1 MVVKYNGTLSD
12 LFVFCNSKGFYYSKK
27 QLYNFYISLKTKPF
41 VILSGISGSGKSK
54 IADLFAEY
62 MANVTSTD
70 RNYELVSVK
79 PNWIDNRGIFGYHNI
94 INDTYE
100 ITPTIKLFIRALSNP
115 DKPYF
120 LLLDE
125 MNLAK
130 VEYYFSDFLSLL
142 ESRRMSEETDSSKIL
157 SKFPSK
163 ITLSEAII
171 LAALQLK
178 PNEFQEVKYYRN
190 APVCKEWLKNSKS
203 NNKLVQFRTE
213 LNQGR
218 EDGKNGLKTDGARIA
233 GKAFLA
239 KPKPKEKHN
248 LYKLKELSDMD
259 PETRAVVSTLKDAI
273 KYIKQDKIPLHSSPS
288 PLRTV
293 TTQDEY
299 SDKLIDEQGNYFVPN
314 EIEIPTN
321 VYVVGTVNVDETT
334 YMFSPK
340 VLDRANVIEYNEID
354 LFGAYGFGNRLIDA
368 DELES
373 KLDLTIS
380 IASSNSTKE
389 LIRLYPETFQLVYEI
404 FEVLK
409 QNNKHFGYRVFNEIS
424 EFILNYVNGI
434 EDSSIISQAI
444 DMQILQKILPKLSGT
459 DEEILELL
467 SKLYGIIKEND
478 CPLSLE
484 KLGKMIAKLEST
496 GYVTFIE

>member
-1 MVVKYNGTLSD
+1 MEIKFDGTLSD
-12 LFVFCNSKGFYYSKK
+12 LFSFCNSRGFYYSKE

-62 MANVTSTD
+62 MGYTTSTD
-70 RNYELVSVK
+70 KNYELVSVK
-79 PNWIDNRGIFGYHNI
+79 PNWTDSRGIFGYYNI
-94 INDTYE
+94 INSTYE
-100 ITPTIKLFIRALSNP
+100 ITPTIKLFIRALANP

-142 ESRRMSEETDSSKIL
+142 ESRRISEELNSAKIL
-157 SKFPSK
+157 SKFPNK
-163 ITLSEAII
+163 IRLSEAII
-171 LAALQLK
+171 LSALQLK
-178 PNEFQEVKYYRN
+178 PADFQPIEYYRN
-190 APVCKEWLKNSKS
+190 APVCTEWLKNSES
-203 NNKLVQFRTE
+203 NNPTAQFRTE
-213 LNQGR
+213 LNQKR
-218 EDGKNGLKTDGARIA
+218 QDGENGLKTDGTRLA

-239 KPKPKEKHN
+239 KQEGN

-259 PETRAVVSTLKDAI
+259 QETRATVLTLKDALQFV
-273 KYIKQDKIPLHSSPS
+273 KQDKIPLHSLPY

-293 TTQDEY
+293 ETQGEF
-299 SDKLIDEQGNYFVPN
+299 SGNLIDDQGNYFVPN

-354 LFGAYGFGNRLIDA
+354 LYGAYGFGNEPTDSS
-368 DELES
+368 DMES
-373 KLDLTIS
+373 ALDLTIS
-380 IASSNSTKE
+380 ISNSNSTKQM
-389 LIRLYPETFQLVYEI
+389 ISQYPEVFQQVYEI

-424 EFILNYVNGI
+424 QFILNYVNGTG
-434 EDSSIISQAI
+434 DSSSVLQAI
-444 DMQILQKILPKLSGT
+444 DIQILQKILPKLSGT
-459 DEEILELL
+459 EEEILELL
-467 SKLYGIIKEND
+467 NQLYSIVEKNNSIQ
-478 CPLSLE
+478 SLE
-484 KLGKMIAKLEST
+484 KLDKMIAKLQAT

>member
-1 MVVKYNGTLSD
+1 MNIKFDGTLSD
-12 LFVFCNSKGFYYSKK
+12 LFLFCKSRGFYYSKE

-62 MANVTSTD
+62 MAFVTSTD
-70 RNYELVSVK
+70 QNYELVSVK
-79 PNWIDNRGIFGYHNI
+79 PNWTDSRGIFGYHNI
-94 INDTYE
+94 INNTYE
-100 ITPTIKLFIRALSNP
+100 ITPTVKLFIRAIANP

-142 ESRRMSEETDSSKIL
+142 ESRRISEETDSFKIL
-157 SKFPSK
+157 SKLPSK

-171 LAALQLK
+171 LAALQLN
-178 PNEFQEVKYYRN
+178 PSEFQKVQYYRN
-190 APVCKEWLKNSKS
+190 APVCTEWLNHSKTKNPT
-203 NNKLVQFRTE
+203 VQFRTE
-213 LNQGR
+213 LNQNR
-218 EDGKNGLKTDGARIA
+218 KDGSNGLKTDGARLA

-239 KPKPKEKHN
+239 KQEGN

-259 PETRAVVSTLKDAI
+259 SETRSAVSTLKDTLT
-273 KYIKQDKIPLHSSPS
+273 YIKQDKIPLHSSPV
-288 PLRTV
+288 PLRTSENQV
-293 TTQDEY
+293 EFKGD
-299 SDKLIDEQGNYFVPN
+299 LIDEQGNYFVPDQ
-314 EIEIPTN
+314 IEIPTN

-354 LFGAYGFGNRLIDA
+354 LYGAYDFGNSQSNNSDI
-368 DELES
+368 ES
-373 KLDLTIS
+373 RLDLTIS
-380 IASSNSTKE
+380 ISNSDSTKQ
-389 LIRLYPETFQLVYEI
+389 LISMYPFIFQQVFEI

-409 QNNKHFGYRVFNEIS
+409 QKNRHFGYRVFNEIS
-424 EFILNYVNGI
+424 QFILNYVGN
-434 EDSSIISQAI
+434 EKKPELASQAVDI
-444 DMQILQKILPKLSGT
+444 QILQKILPKLSGS
-459 DEEILELL
+459 EEELL
-467 SKLYGIIKEND
+467 DVLHQLYSIV
-478 CPLSLE
+478 E
-484 KLGKMIAKLEST
+484 KYKFTYSMEKIGKMISQLQST